1 MKKEKFDKYT
11 EYINAFKVAA
21 DELSKQNIDTN
32 DNGIE
37 IKKNKEG
44 EDEPELTNGQKSL
57 VWEADEDY
65 SQEELALAN
74 IVGIS
79 PDDLEWHYGNLY
91 TANGS
96 DYFIGKSEDDL
107 LRSAT
112 LYISTNMEDYI
123 WDIASLI
130 EKNRVYTI
138 SDVFASGTLEGG
150 DLTIEGD
157 KLAEI
162 YLDLSGV
169 KSNITNAD
177 YNGKT
182 FYIMK
187 LN

>member
-91 TANGS
+91 TANDS
-96 DYFIGKSEDDL
+96 EYFIGKSKDDL

-123 WDIASLI
+123 WDIANLI